1 MGCGSSRQPAEPAAA
16 PTRDLSRR
24 SEVVAPDVDVS
35 IVRELTSR
43 IANLQEQNL
52 LLESQLTTGAE
63 QTSAVR
69 AADPEVAEELTRCGS
84 IGPKLSISS
93 TQVRL
98 RTRALP
104 TPNV

>member
-43 IANLQEQNL
+43 IANLQEHD
-52 LLESQLTTGAE
+52 E
-63 QTSAVR
+63 QPQRQQRIRTASLDELPASE
-69 AADPEVAEELTRCGS
+69 AAA
-84 IGPKLSISS
+84 
-93 TQVRL
+93 
-98 RTRALP
+98 ALDALAA
-104 TPNV
+104 

>member
-52 LLESQLTTGAE
+52 HDARGRRGSFDE
-63 QTSAVR
+63 QPQRQQRIRTASLDELPASE
-69 AADPEVAEELTRCGS
+69 AAA
-84 IGPKLSISS
+84 
-93 TQVRL
+93 
-98 RTRALP
+98 ALDALAA
-104 TPNV
+104 